1 MRKMYLMK
9 DSLNSSAMQLLRRR
23 LGNNKGIA
31 TIEVVILI
39 AIVILLLALFKDQ
52 AMALVSKVWAAINKG
67 AGGIIQ

>member
-1 MRKMYLMK
+1 MRKIYLMK

-67 AGGIIQ
+67 AGGIMQ

>member
-67 AGGIIQ
+67 AGGIMQ

>member
-9 DSLNSSAMQLLRRR
+9 DSLNNSAMHFMRRR
-23 LGNNKGIA
+23 LGNKKGIA

-39 AIVILLLALFKDQ
+39 AIAILLLALFKDQ

-67 AGGIIQ
+67 VGGIMQ

>member
-9 DSLNSSAMQLLRRR
+9 DSLNSSAMHFMRRR

-39 AIVILLLALFKDQ
+39 GCSNTASGSF
-52 AMALVSKVWAAINKG
+52 
-67 AGGIIQ
+67 

>member
-1 MRKMYLMK
+1 MRKMYLIK
-9 DSLNSSAMQLLRRR
+9 DSLNSSTMHFMRRR

-39 AIVILLLALFKDQ
+39 AIAILLLALFKDQ

-67 AGGIIQ
+67 AGGIMQ

>member
-1 MRKMYLMK
+1 MRKMYLIK
-9 DSLNSSAMQLLRRR
+9 DCLNSSAMHFMRRR

-39 AIVILLLALFKDQ
+39 AIAILLLALFKDQ

-67 AGGIIQ
+67 VGGIMQ

>member
-1 MRKMYLMK
+1 MRKMCLMK
-9 DSLNSSAMQLLRRR
+9 NSLNSGAMYVMRRR

-39 AIVILLLALFKDQ
+39 AIAILLLALFKDQ

-67 AGGIIQ
+67 AGGIMQ